1 MTPTDIIDIAV
12 QKAKTDLLYEL
23 EYREFIY
30 ESPMVDVN
38 DELVKDFTQH
48 CLTHI
53 GRLCTDH
60 AKEFDECLPI
70 CNIQTDLYRIEGRE
84 DIHVLRYR
92 GYLPV
97 EIRKVPS
104 DIQDI
109 LKEFGSRRPYFC
121 VIVEEIF
128 KEFKARC
135 KASEIAKIAVSAITD
150 TILANRRLKLRIH
163 CSPDGYWRCL
173 LYSDQESVGY
183 PFFTTA
189 ETIVE
194 DILRILNQKHITK

>member
-1 MTPTDIIDIAV
+1 MTPADIIDIAV
-12 QKAKTDLLYEL
+12 QKAKADLLYEL
-23 EYREFIY
+23 EYQEFIY
-30 ESPMVDVN
+30 EMPIEDVN

-70 CNIQTDLYRIEGRE
+70 WNIQTDLYSIEDRE
-84 DIHVLRYR
+84 DVHVLRYR

-97 EIRKVPS
+97 EIRKVPHDVES
-104 DIQDI
+104 I
-109 LKEFGSRRPYFC
+109 LKEFGRRTSCFRRL
-121 VIVEEIF
+121 VEDINWDF
-128 KEFKARC
+128 RARC

-150 TILANRRLKLRIH
+150 TILASKGLKLRIL
-163 CSPDGYWRCL
+163 CSPDGCWRCL

-183 PFFTTA
+183 SFFTTA

-194 DILRILNQKHITK
+194 DIMRILNQ